1 MTNRSLKGQN
11 NNSWRKKDLRDG
23 YTTSACAAAC
33 AAAGIQALKSGKSQK
48 NVVIDLP
55 GEKGVTFEICR
66 CEFREAGV
74 LCGTI
79 KDSGDD
85 PDITN
90 GAEIQTL
97 VRWQEESKI
106 TICGGLG
113 VGLVTKPGLAVE
125 VGEPAI
131 NPGPRRLIEGVVNS
145 AAEEQ
150 LKKFGVSIEIRV
162 PQGVAL
168 AKKTLNP
175 RLGIVGGISI
185 LGNSGVLKP
194 FSHSAYRASI
204 YTELKAARANGIKRV
219 VLTTGSR
226 SEKYAMAV
234 IPGLPEQA
242 FIQVGDHMGFSLR
255 QCGRLGINA
264 VIISGMIGKISKLAQ
279 GRMQTHVSE
288 GLVDFEFLAGLAAG
302 LGADEVLLEMIT
314 QARTAAHVK
323 NLLENA
329 NITGLEKKLAIMA
342 ARECFISAE
351 NLQNL
356 ELLLFQINGDLREWV
371 MFGRFE

>member
-11 NNSWRKKDLRDG
+11 NNSWRKKDLRHG

-33 AAAGIQALKSGKSQK
+33 AAAGIQALKSGKAQK

-55 GEKGVTFEICR
+55 GEKRVTFEIFR
-66 CEFREAGV
+66 CEFSEEGV

-85 PDITN
+85 PDVTN
-90 GAEIQTL
+90 GAEIQVF
-97 VRWQEESKI
+97 VRWQEEPRI
-106 TICGGLG
+106 TICGGPG

-131 NPGPRRLIEGVVNS
+131 NPGPRRLIEGVVNKA
-145 AAEEQ
+145 AAEE
-150 LKKFGVSIEIRV
+150 LKNCGISIEIRV
-162 PQGVAL
+162 PQGAAL

-175 RLGIVGGISI
+175 RLGIIGGISI

-194 FSHSAYRASI
+194 FSHSVYRASI
-204 YTELKAARANGIKRV
+204 YTELKAARANGIKRI

-234 IPGLPEQA
+234 LPGLPEQA
-242 FIQVGDHMGFSLR
+242 FIQVGDHMGFSLH
-255 QCGRLGINA
+255 QCCRLGISS

-288 GLVDFEFLAGLAAG
+288 GLVDFEFLSGLAAG
-302 LGADEVLLEMIT
+302 LGADEVLLKKIV

-323 NLLENA
+323 NLLESA
-329 NITGLEKKLAIMA
+329 NITGLEKKLAKMA
-342 ARECFISAE
+342 ALECFVYAE
-351 NLQNL
+351 NMEKL
-356 ELLLFQINGDLREWV
+356 ELFLFQINGDLREWI